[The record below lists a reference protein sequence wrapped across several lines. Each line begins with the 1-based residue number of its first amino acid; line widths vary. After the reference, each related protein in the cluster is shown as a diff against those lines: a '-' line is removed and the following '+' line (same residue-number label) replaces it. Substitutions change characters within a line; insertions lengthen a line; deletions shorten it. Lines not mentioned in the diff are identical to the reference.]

1 MKRLIQAL
9 CASTVV
15 LISTPVFAEPQITVL
30 GEFEER
36 PGNPAVGPDGTVY
49 FSVHPFDDPEF
60 KVMQLVGSEGVPF
73 PTPEISRSFAAVI
86 GIQVEQDGT
95 VWILDM
101 GSEESSP
108 KLLGW
113 NTQNN
118 TLKAIHYLPNEV
130 SVHNSFH
137 QDFAIDEVRRK
148 AFIADMSRGG
158 IIDES
163 NPAIVVVDL
172 DTGQARRVLE
182 GHETLQPQTE
192 QTMLAEGEPLTFTDP
207 EGNSHPVELG
217 LNPIAIDA
225 QNEWVYFSTIHP
237 GTLYRIP
244 AETLGNFAI
253 AEADLSAA
261 IEPFAEKPSSDGIAA
276 DGQGQVYITNVAD
289 NAISIAD
296 ESGTRIWVQDSR
308 MVWPDAV
315 YVAPDGSVVAT
326 INQLNR
332 AAPFNEGIHGA
343 ERPFLIIRIQE
354 E

>member
-9 CASTVV
+9 GVTAV
-15 LISTPVFAEPQITVL
+15 LLAAPAYAEPEITVL
-30 GEFEER
+30 GEFNER
-36 PGNPAVGPDGTVY
+36 PGNPAVGPDGTLY
-49 FSVHPFDDPEF
+49 FSVHPFDQPEF

-101 GSEESSP
+101 GSEETSP

-113 NTQNN
+113 DTQNN
-118 TLKAIHYLPNEV
+118 ILKAVHYLPDEA
-130 SVHNSFH
+130 SVENSFH

-158 IIDES
+158 VIDDS

-182 GHETLQPQTE
+182 GHESLQPQAG
-192 QTMLAEGEPLTFTDP
+192 QTMIAEGEPLTFTD
-207 EGNSHPVELG
+207 EQGNTSPVELG

-225 QNEWVYFSTIHP
+225 QNEWVYFSTVHP

-244 AETLGNFAI
+244 AEVLGNFAMDD
-253 AEADLSAA
+253 AELAAA

-276 DGQGQVYITNVAD
+276 DGEGQVYITNVAD

-296 ESGTRIWVQDSR
+296 ETGTRIWVQDDR
-308 MVWPDAV
+308 LVWPDGV

-332 AAPFNEGIHGA
+332 AAPFNGGA
-343 ERPFLIIRIQE
+343 PGGEPPFLIIRIQE
-354 E
+354 

>member
-36 PGNPAVGPDGTVY
+36 PGNPSVGPDGTVY

-130 SVHNSFH
+130 SVHNSF
-137 QDFAIDEVRRK
+137 QK
-148 AFIADMSRGG
+148 
-158 IIDES
+158 
-163 NPAIVVVDL
+163 
-172 DTGQARRVLE
+172 
-182 GHETLQPQTE
+182 
-192 QTMLAEGEPLTFTDP
+192 
-207 EGNSHPVELG
+207 EL
-217 LNPIAIDA
+217 
-225 QNEWVYFSTIHP
+225 
-237 GTLYRIP
+237 
-244 AETLGNFAI
+244 
-253 AEADLSAA
+253 
-261 IEPFAEKPSSDGIAA
+261 K
-276 DGQGQVYITNVAD
+276 
-289 NAISIAD
+289 
-296 ESGTRIWVQDSR
+296 
-308 MVWPDAV
+308 
-315 YVAPDGSVVAT
+315 
-326 INQLNR
+326 
-332 AAPFNEGIHGA
+332 
-343 ERPFLIIRIQE
+343 
-354 E
+354 

>member
-9 CASTVV
+9 GVAAV
-15 LISTPVFAEPQITVL
+15 LFAAPAYAEPEITIL
-30 GEFEER
+30 GEFNER
-36 PGNPAVGPDGTVY
+36 PGNPAVGPDGTLY
-49 FSVHPFDDPEF
+49 FSVHPFDQPEF

-101 GSEESSP
+101 GSEETSP

-113 NTQNN
+113 DAQNN
-118 TLKAIHYLPNEV
+118 ILKAVHYLPDEV
-130 SVHNSFH
+130 SVANSFH

-158 IIDES
+158 VIDDS
-163 NPAIVVVDL
+163 NPAMVVVDL

-182 GHETLQPQTE
+182 GHESLQPQAG
-192 QTMLAEGEPLTFTDP
+192 QTMIAEGKPLTFTD
-207 EGNSHPVELG
+207 EQGNSYPVELG

-225 QNEWVYFSTIHP
+225 QNEWVYFSTVHP

-244 AETLGNFAI
+244 AETLGNFAMDD
-253 AEADLSAA
+253 AELAAA

-276 DGQGQVYITNVAD
+276 DGVGQVYITNVAK

-296 ESGTRIWVQDSR
+296 ETGTRIWIQDDR
-308 MVWPDAV
+308 LVWPDGV

-332 AAPFNEGIHGA
+332 AAPFNEGTPGG
-343 ERPFLIIRIQE
+343 EPPFLIIRVQE
-354 E
+354 